1 MGYQMTELSTN
12 KTVHLGSR
20 DWTGILAIAIGIIGS
35 TFVAYQKHDRVLAQ
49 NGIRQEFLQSQLED
63 IKRDVER
70 LETRIEAYNGNRT
83 TSN

>member
-1 MGYQMTELSTN
+1 MGTRMTEQVGN
-12 KTVHLGSR
+12 RTVHLGSR
-20 DWTGILAIAIGIIGS
+20 DWTGILALSVSIIGS
-35 TFVAYQKHDRVLAQ
+35 TFIAYQKHDRVLAQ

-83 TSN
+83 AGN